1 MNALSSAATLLLSAS
16 GASSPAM
23 RERMPSAS
31 DQLVLA
37 ANGRMPAEDR
47 SGAPVRL
54 GSAIGDSLFSVN
66 HMDVT
71 KLKVDLMERVG
82 KAFGLEM
89 HDYKDMKAFARAIS
103 SGMSQLD
110 ASAIKAIEAELG
122 LDKLGVSLREV
133 VDAMQNPE
141 GSSDDKLE
149 SALLDEIG
157 DAGSDRKKA
166 AAGIVLDEI
175 GRYGPPF
182 GSS

>member
-1 MNALSSAATLLLSAS
+1 MNALSSAATLLLSAT
-16 GASSPAM
+16 GALSPAM
-23 RERMPSAS
+23 RQRTPGAT

-37 ANGRMPAEDR
+37 ANGRMPARDHP
-47 SGAPVRL
+47 GASVRL
-54 GSAIGDSLFSVN
+54 GSAIGDSLFSVS
-66 HMDVT
+66 HVDVT

-89 HDYKDMKAFARAIS
+89 HDYKDMKAFGRAIS
-103 SGMSQLD
+103 NGMSLMD
-110 ASAIKAIEAELG
+110 APTIKAIEAELG
-122 LDKLGVSLREV
+122 LDKLGVTLREV
-133 VDAMQNPE
+133 VDAMQDPD

-149 SALLDEIG
+149 AALLDEIG

-175 GRYGPPF
+175 GRYGPVF